1 MNNQDF
7 ETTIHSKR
15 DSVFLDYYTGDLD
28 TNRMYIWGV
37 PVDRENWLEAMIEGM
52 EIETS
57 GKRYQATMKAEPLD
71 ISDCPF

>member
-37 PVDRENWLEAMIEGM
+37 PVDRENWRLSNGRGDGDRNFGQKISSKDESSAA
-52 EIETS
+52 
-57 GKRYQATMKAEPLD
+57 RY
-71 ISDCPF
+71 